1 MSDFGNKDVFAHN
14 LSEIMENRGVTAQE
28 ICDALGFTPSAFSRW
43 KNGDIYPRIDKI
55 EMLANYFGIQKS
67 DLIESKKDKISPNQ
81 IELIEIYRSSPE
93 SVQSRILAY
102 AKALYDVSRLEDV
115 KKEDL

>member
-1 MSDFGNKDVFAHN
+1 MSDLGNKEVFSRN
-14 LSEIMENRGVTAQE
+14 LTEIMENKGVTAQE
-28 ICDALGFTPSAFSRW
+28 ICDTLGFTPSAFSRW

-55 EMLANYFGIQKS
+55 EMLANYFGLQKS